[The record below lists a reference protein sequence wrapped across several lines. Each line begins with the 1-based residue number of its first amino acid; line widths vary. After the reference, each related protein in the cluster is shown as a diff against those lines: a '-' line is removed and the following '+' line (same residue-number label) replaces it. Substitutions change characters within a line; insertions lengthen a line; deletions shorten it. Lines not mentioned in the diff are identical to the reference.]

1 MQEVHSLLV
10 VADGELEVTRH
21 DTLLLVVTSS
31 VTSKLEDLSSE
42 VLKNGGEVD

>member
-10 VADGELEVTRH
+10 VADSQLEVTRH

-31 VTSKLEDLSSE
+31 VTSKLEDLGSQVLENGSE
-42 VLKNGGEVD
+42 VD